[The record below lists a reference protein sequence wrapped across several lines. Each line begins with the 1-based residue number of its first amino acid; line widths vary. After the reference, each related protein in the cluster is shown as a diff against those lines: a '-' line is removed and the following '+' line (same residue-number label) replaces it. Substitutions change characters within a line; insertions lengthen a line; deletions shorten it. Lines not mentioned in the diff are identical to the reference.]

1 MGALAARRAREKAN
15 DRRRRMS
22 LDKAPHT
29 FDQSSFNSLRENSM
43 YAKKG
48 SESPDMGHVSVY

>member
-1 MGALAARRAREKAN
+1 MAARRAREKAN

-29 FDQSSFNSLRENSM
+29 LDQSSFNSLRENSM
-43 YAKKG
+43 YARKG